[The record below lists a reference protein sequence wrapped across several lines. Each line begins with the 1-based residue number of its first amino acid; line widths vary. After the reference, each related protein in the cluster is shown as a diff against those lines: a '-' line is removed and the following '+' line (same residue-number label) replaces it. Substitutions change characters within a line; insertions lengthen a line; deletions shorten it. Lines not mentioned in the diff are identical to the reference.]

1 MREKKGKKD
10 RQKLSRDSLSLTE
23 TMSVFPRITWELDDH
38 VSTKLSLRLATWQI
52 SVKLS
57 PGSLPKVSFLIF
69 INSFSA
75 EDLLK

>member
-10 RQKLSRDSLSLTE
+10 RQKLSRDSLSFTE
-23 TMSVFPRITWELDDH
+23 TLSLFPGITWKLDDH
-38 VSTKLSLRLATWQI
+38 VAAKLSLRLATWQI

-57 PGSLPKVSFLIF
+57 PGSLPKVSFLKF
-69 INSFSA
+69 TNSLSV

>member
-1 MREKKGKKD
+1 MREKRGRKD
-10 RQKLSRDSLSLTE
+10 RQKLNRDSLSFTE
-23 TMSVFPRITWELDDH
+23 TMSLFPRITWKLDDH

-57 PGSLPKVSFLIF
+57 PGSLPKVSFLKF
-69 INSFSA
+69 TNSFSA